1 MEELYSRIRY
11 RLFKIQK
18 CVSRM
23 GEIPVV
29 SLVYFPK
36 IKRYFLGYNITK
48 TKKMAI
54 AHAEIIAIY
63 RAMKKLKKEWLYGA
77 ILFSTLEPCFMCF
90 YASILARVDKIIF
103 FVKRDKVNITDF
115 FSALWDEKKINHFPK
130 IIFLYDK
137 RFKILLQAFF
147 RFLRKGDKIK
157 LGKNSSDYFFV

>member
-1 MEELYSRIRY
+1 
-11 RLFKIQK
+11 
-18 CVSRM
+18 
-23 GEIPVV
+23 
-29 SLVYFPK
+29 
-36 IKRYFLGYNITK
+36 
-48 TKKMAI
+48 MAI